1 LINKTLTVIYYFS
14 LSTLKKRENKITQTH
29 FPSKVQPT
37 GSNTENSTGSNT
49 ENSTGSN
56 TENSTGSSTEN
67 STGSNTENSKY
78 TSFSDQGHN
87 GKSLF
92 SVLNNNVCL
101 AMKV

>member
-1 LINKTLTVIYYFS
+1 LINRTLTVIYYFS

-56 TENSTGSSTEN
+56 TENG
-67 STGSNTENSKY
+67 TGSNTENGKY
-78 TSFSDQGHN
+78 TSFSDQRHN

-92 SVLNNNVCL
+92 SALNNNVCL